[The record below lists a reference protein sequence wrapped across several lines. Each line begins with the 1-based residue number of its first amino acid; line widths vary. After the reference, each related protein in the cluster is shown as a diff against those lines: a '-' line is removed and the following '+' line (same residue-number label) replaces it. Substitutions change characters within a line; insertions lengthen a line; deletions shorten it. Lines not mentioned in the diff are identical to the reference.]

1 MEMSPVQLKH
11 AIRPTS
17 IAALKMKKKD
27 PQVLKEIAPME
38 RILKNFGD
46 FLTKMLDVLFAENQA
61 DARRM
66 TEKFLMKTW
75 TKMKFNAFAKQIIVT
90 KNVKLQC
97 AKP

>member
-1 MEMSPVQLKH
+1 MMEKSPEQLKH
-11 AIRPTS
+11 VIQQTS
-17 IAALKMKKKD
+17 IAAFTIKKKD

-46 FLTKMLDVLFAENQA
+46 FTIRMLDVLFAENPA
-61 DARRM
+61 DAMM
-66 TEKFLMKTW
+66 TERILMKIW
-75 TKMKFNAFAKQIIVT
+75 TKMKFNVFAKQIIVT